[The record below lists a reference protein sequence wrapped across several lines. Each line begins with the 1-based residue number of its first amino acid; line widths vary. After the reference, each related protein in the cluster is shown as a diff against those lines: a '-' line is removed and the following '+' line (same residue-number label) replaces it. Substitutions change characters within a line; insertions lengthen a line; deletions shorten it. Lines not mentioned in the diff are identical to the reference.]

1 MNHPMQVKPAS
12 TESKLTPIGKAKQS
26 PIILASNYPPPIA
39 EERRL
44 FVGML
49 CRDYNE
55 DNVRAMFAPYGLV
68 EDVSILR
75 NDDGR
80 SKGHH

>member
-1 MNHPMQVKPAS
+1 MFGLCLCLCLSVVVV
-12 TESKLTPIGKAKQS
+12 
-26 PIILASNYPPPIA
+26 A

-49 CRDYNE
+49 CRDYTEE
-55 DNVRAMFAPYGLV
+55 DLHLMFSTYGHV

-75 NDDGR
+75 NAEGK
-80 SKGHH
+80 SKGM

>member
-1 MNHPMQVKPAS
+1 MFP
-12 TESKLTPIGKAKQS
+12 
-26 PIILASNYPPPIA
+26 A

-49 CRDYNE
+49 CRDFVE
-55 DNVRAMFAPYGLV
+55 DNVKAMFSPYGVV

-80 SKGHH
+80 SKGVLFQNFILF